1 MLRDVNSIFNRKFK
15 KMICIGLICERK
27 NPPDTRVALTPKQC
41 ALIQQRNP
49 NIRIIVEPS
58 PNRCYSD
65 ADYIA
70 EGITMSD
77 DLSSCDVLLGVK
89 EVPVDNLIP
98 DKTYLFFSHTK
109 KKQPYN
115 QKLMHAFIEKRIRLI
130 DYECLTHTDE
140 QRILGFGLYAGIVGA
155 HNGLLTYGKKTG
167 LFHLPAAHN
176 TKDYESLLQE
186 YAQVKLP
193 SIKIV
198 VTGSGKVAAGIL
210 EVMTH
215 FDIESVE
222 PEDFLTHQY
231 DYPVYTH
238 LKGSALYARK
248 DNGLFH
254 RDDFHAHPEAYKC
267 LFSSYIPQTDILM
280 NGIYWDK
287 DIARLFE
294 KQDVHRNDWR
304 ISVISD
310 ITCDIDGSVP
320 INVGASTIADPVYG
334 IDRKTLAQT
343 TPFQSGKNTVDVMA
357 VDNLP
362 NELPRDAS
370 EYFGSHLKKL
380 VLPELLTPGSDIIDR
395 ATICEGGKLTRHYE
409 YLSDYAY
416 K

>member
-1 MLRDVNSIFNRKFK
+1 
-15 KMICIGLICERK
+15 MICIGLIRERK

-41 ALIQQRNP
+41 ALVQQRNP

-58 PNRCYSD
+58 PNRCFND
-65 ADYIA
+65 ADYQA
-70 EGITMSD
+70 EGIILSE
-77 DLSSCDVLLGVK
+77 DLSGCDILLGVK
-89 EVPVDNLIP
+89 EVPVENLIP
-98 DKTYLFFSHTK
+98 NKTYFFFSHTK

-115 QKLMHAFIEKRIRLI
+115 QKLMHALIDKRIRLI

-155 HNGLLTYGKKTG
+155 HNGLLTYGKKNG
-167 LFHLPAAHN
+167 MFHLSAAHDK
-176 TKDYESLLQE
+176 KDYESLLQE

-193 SIKIV
+193 NLKIV

-222 PEDFLTHQY
+222 PEDYLTHQY

-287 DIARLFE
+287 NIARLFE
-294 KQDVHRNDWR
+294 KPDVQRNDWR
-304 ISVISD
+304 VSVIAD

-320 INVGASTIADPVYG
+320 INVGASTIAEPVYG
-334 IDRKTLAQT
+334 IDRRTLQQVA
-343 TPFQSGKNTVDVMA
+343 PFQNGKGTIDVMA

-370 EYFGSHLKKL
+370 EYFGSHFKKF
-380 VLPELLTPGSDIIDR
+380 VLPELLTPGSDIIER

-416 K
+416 IS